1 MKLIYHQV
9 THKGA
14 DKYRAEKSID
24 EAIGSILLFGNKI
37 IIGTG
42 RGQIEQ
48 WRFHRE
54 EFKLVREHVY
64 SYDQVFLFV
73 FFFFFP
79 WSFAFYLA
87 YPASQC
93 TAYYAG
99 LRIVGTESLL
109 FSLGDNS
116 LVSIDGRT
124 MEKRHTVNA
133 HYWSRVIAFWM
144 PYVIVAVRVHDADV
158 KRNEVL

>member
-73 FFFFFP
+73 FF
-79 WSFAFYLA
+79 
-87 YPASQC
+87 
-93 TAYYAG
+93 
-99 LRIVGTESLL
+99 
-109 FSLGDNS
+109 S
-116 LVSIDGRT
+116 LVFCFLPCIPSF
-124 MEKRHTVNA
+124 TVHRLLCRPENCG
-133 HYWSRVIAFWM
+133 H
-144 PYVIVAVRVHDADV
+144 
-158 KRNEVL
+158 

>member
-1 MKLIYHQV
+1 MPQLLYRHQLFFVKLIYHQV

-73 FFFFFP
+73 FFF
-79 WSFAFYLA
+79 
-87 YPASQC
+87 
-93 TAYYAG
+93 
-99 LRIVGTESLL
+99 VGVLL
-109 FSLGDNS
+109 STL
-116 LVSIDGRT
+116 
-124 MEKRHTVNA
+124 HTQLHSA
-133 HYWSRVIAFWM
+133 PPIMQA
-144 PYVIVAVRVHDADV
+144 
-158 KRNEVL
+158 